1 MVLRR
6 KSRFVPLIGLGVAVV
21 LALAGCSGGNG
32 DAGAAGASSNETRTV
47 TDVTGEKVELPVA
60 PQRIVALDEP
70 ATLNLLS
77 LGIKPDVAFQAWKT
91 VVPAKLIE
99 SLGIEVHQTADYYPK
114 LEEVAA
120 LHPDLIVISSDST
133 VNDEVPD
140 YASITS
146 TLRAPYSAQPADL
159 ARAWGEYFG
168 KPERAKAVQ
177 EGLTK
182 FAAEIASGQSDP
194 ALSLSALQSYGGSGD
209 ASLYHMDAGN
219 SLHSVIDGAGFD
231 RPEPQNSRSA
241 EGAEHGGW
249 APFSPERVSDHDA
262 DIIAIMASPQY
273 APKGIT
279 GLPLFPSMKGR
290 AVEVDGDFW
299 SGGSLFYAYWVLCDL
314 REFVGGKIT
323 PGGANDVA
331 ERWRAFTAMIEEA

>member
-1 MVLRR
+1 MLSR
-6 KSRFVPLIGLGVAVV
+6 KPRLIPLIGLGVAVV
-21 LALAGCSGGNG
+21 LALAGCSGG

-47 TDVTGEKVELPVA
+47 TDVIGEKVEIPVA

-77 LGIKPDVAFQAWKT
+77 LGIKPANAFQAWKT

-99 SLGIEVHQTADYYPK
+99 SLGIETHQTADYYPK

-120 LHPDLIVISSDST
+120 LRPDLIVFSSDS
-133 VNDEVPD
+133 VESDEVPD
-140 YASITS
+140 YASIAP
-146 TLRAPYSAQPADL
+146 TLRAPYSVQPTEL

-168 KPERAKAVQ
+168 KPERAKAVD
-177 EGLTK
+177 EGLTN
-182 FAAEIASGQSDP
+182 FAAEIAAEQPDP

-231 RPEPQNSRSA
+231 RPKLQSSRTA
-241 EGAEHGGW
+241 GGAEHGGW
-249 APFSPERVSDHDA
+249 APFSPETLSDHDA
-262 DIIAIMASPQY
+262 GIIAIMSSPQY
-273 APKGIT
+273 TPKGIT
-279 GLPLFPSMKGR
+279 GLPLFPSLKGR

-314 REFVGGKIT
+314 QDFVGGDIT
-323 PGGANDVA
+323 PGGAGDIT
-331 ERWRAFTAMIEEA
+331 ERWKAFTAMIEKA